1 MYISQHLSTSTS
13 LTVLGS
19 WSNQVGAWQWY
30 IHGSGKTSEYLGISP
45 EFKNPAAADAQGLRI
60 TIVR

>member
-1 MYISQHLSTSTS
+1 MYINLYR
-13 LTVLGS
+13 LTRIPLTALGS

-30 IHGSGKTSEYLGISP
+30 IHGSGETSEYLGVSS